1 MLNTSSRDRK
11 LHCVSINHN
20 DFDLD
25 DSPNN
30 CKCNI
35 AGLYCG
41 SDIFPGN
48 AAGGLE
54 TADFNKSSHRC
65 RGCDTKTLSLDA
77 ADEDKDLNRI
87 YTMLFRYWVMKC
99 SRTPEGAKD
108 LPLRLETMTLIF
120 VWRPLI
126 DGYLRAQRE
135 YFVRSP

>member
-1 MLNTSSRDRK
+1 MKTSSRDRK

-48 AAGGLE
+48 AAGDLE
-54 TADFNKSSHRC
+54 TADFNMSNCPVIDVEVATQKHFPWMLL
-65 RGCDTKTLSLDA
+65 TKT
-77 ADEDKDLNRI
+77 KI
-87 YTMLFRYWVMKC
+87 
-99 SRTPEGAKD
+99 
-108 LPLRLETMTLIF
+108 
-120 VWRPLI
+120 
-126 DGYLRAQRE
+126 
-135 YFVRSP
+135 